1 MPFRTV
7 SGHVR
12 IIDLL
17 KRSIAGGTLPPSLIF
32 SGPAGAGKRAMAI
45 AVAQTLNCTGPGHPT
60 QDPGFD
66 ACGTCASCMRIER
79 GVHPDVL
86 IVEPGDSGAIK
97 IEQIRDVIERAA
109 YRPFEGRRRVVI
121 IDDADTIVSGAQNA
135 LLKTLEEP
143 PPASAFILLTSRPD
157 LLLST
162 VRSRCIRLTF
172 ASGAAVEIDEDARE
186 VAERVLGQAAAA
198 GDPARRLESA
208 KDLVGSG
215 DREQVAGHLRAM
227 AALLRDVEVVAVG
240 ADPAVLANA
249 DIQPAIE
256 RLAPAYKGRRGVQ
269 AFAAIDRALTAIER
283 NAGVKVVA
291 DWLVLQL

>member
-1 MPFRTV
+1 
-7 SGHVR
+7 
-12 IIDLL
+12 
-17 KRSIAGGTLPPSLIF
+17 
-32 SGPAGAGKRAMAI
+32 MAI
-45 AVAQTLNCTGPGHPT
+45 AVAQTLNCTEPGLGI
-60 QDPGFD
+60 QDSGFD
-66 ACGTCASCMRIER
+66 ACGKCASCARIER

-143 PPASAFILLTSRPD
+143 PPASVFILLTSRAD
-157 LLLST
+157 LLLPT

-172 ASGAAVEIDEDARE
+172 ASGAGIEIDEDARE
-186 VAERVLGQAAAA
+186 VAERVLAQTAAA

-208 KDLVGSG
+208 KDLVGNG

-227 AALLRDVEVVAVG
+227 AALLRDVEVVATG
-240 ADPAVLANA
+240 ADHAVLANA

-256 RLAPAYKGRRGVQ
+256 RLAPTYKGDRGVQ
-269 AFAAIDRALTAIER
+269 AFAAIDRALSAIER